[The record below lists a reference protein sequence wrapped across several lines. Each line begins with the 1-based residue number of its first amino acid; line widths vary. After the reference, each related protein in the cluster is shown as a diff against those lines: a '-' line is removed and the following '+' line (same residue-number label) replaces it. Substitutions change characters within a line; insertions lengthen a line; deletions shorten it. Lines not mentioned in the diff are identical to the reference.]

1 MAVVTGSWKERALC
15 SAFPFITFLG
25 SCLHFTLNLLH
36 FYRFQRFCVDKG
48 GKKKN
53 KQAANNPNISGD
65 GYVTDT
71 IVGDNVGCF
80 FSNLVFVLAALESLV
95 SSLEKEEKCIS
106 EEMKL
111 AFVLPSPVFLVGF
124 RWWDPA
130 SFPPQGRKGGHGCW
144 WAAAALPGAPGSH
157 Q

>member
-1 MAVVTGSWKERALC
+1 M
-15 SAFPFITFLG
+15 
-25 SCLHFTLNLLH
+25 
-36 FYRFQRFCVDKG
+36 
-48 GKKKN
+48 
-53 KQAANNPNISGD
+53 
-65 GYVTDT
+65 
-71 IVGDNVGCF
+71 
-80 FSNLVFVLAALESLV
+80 FVLAALESLV

-124 RWWDPA
+124 RSWDPA